1 MLKFESMMAFIAIA
15 EAGSITGAAQKL
27 DLSKSVV
34 SERLVDLERAL
45 SAKLVHRTTRKLV
58 LTADGRSFYE
68 RAKGIIRDLDRAVSE
83 LAENRGALTGSLRIS
98 APVSF
103 GKLHLGPALFGFL
116 ANNPEI
122 DLTLELD
129 DHFVDMLAAGH
140 DAVIRHG
147 PVADRR
153 VIVKR
158 LAPSRRLLVASP
170 DYLEQHGRPASF
182 QELEGHR
189 GIIYSNRGVDDW
201 KFRSGRKYQTVRPN
215 SAFRVNNGL
224 LMMDAAIAGL
234 GIALLPSFFLQDSL
248 DAGRLTVIDV
258 GAEAEDASIYIA
270 YPDHLR
276 SSAKIRALTAWLQQS
291 FGKPP
296 YWDKSL

>member
-1 MLKFESMMAFIAIA
+1 MVAFIAIA

-34 SERLVDLERAL
+34 SERLTDLERAL

-58 LTADGRSFYE
+58 LTADGRAFYE
-68 RAKGIIRDLDRAVSE
+68 RAKGIIRDLDRAASE

-116 ANNPEI
+116 ANHPEI
-122 DLTLELD
+122 ELTLELD
-129 DHFVDMLAAGH
+129 DRFVDMLAEGH
-140 DAVIRHG
+140 DAVVRHG
-147 PVADRR
+147 PLDDRR

-170 DYLEQHGRPASF
+170 EYLKRCGRPTSF
-182 QELEGHR
+182 QELAGHR

-201 KFRSGRKYQTVRPN
+201 KFRSGRKYHTVRPG

-224 LMMDAAIAGL
+224 LMMDAAVAGL
-234 GIALLPSFFLQDSL
+234 GIALLPTFFLQESL
-248 DAGRLTVIDV
+248 KAQRLTVLDI

-270 YPDHLR
+270 YPDTLR
-276 SSAKIRALTAWLQQS
+276 SSGKIRALTAWLQKS

-296 YWDKSL
+296 YWDASL